1 MAKKQPT
8 GGGPGQNKKMRSYT
22 AAMAK
27 LNVFPRI
34 SFAVYVVLCL
44 LAFLPWLCIYN
55 TDIPGIEIKV
65 SGWAAF
71 FCGLTGKLTTPGGLF
86 GNMDT
91 FNYFAPDACKS
102 LALFGL
108 LAYAML
114 IVALIMNG
122 VMLSKKVQVL
132 HLPAAVLGLGAC
144 VCTVLGFNAANSVN
158 DSNILVEYCQSN
170 PACSVESYA
179 IFTAVIL
186 VAAVIFNVIGAVKF
200 FKAQALLK

>member
-1 MAKKQPT
+1 MAKNQT
-8 GGGPGQNKKMRSYT
+8 TGGPGQNKKLRSHA

-27 LNVFPRI
+27 LKPFPRI
-34 SFAVYVVLCL
+34 AFAVDALVCL
-44 LAFLPWLCIYN
+44 MGFLPWLCIYN

-71 FCGLTGKLTTPGGLF
+71 FCGLTGKLTTPGGVF

-91 FNYFAPDACKS
+91 FNYFAPDSCKP

-108 LAYAML
+108 LTYAML
-114 IVALIMNG
+114 LAALIMNG
-122 VMLSKKVQVL
+122 IMLSKKAQVL
-132 HLPAAVLGLGAC
+132 HLPAAVLSLGAA
-144 VCTVLGFNAANSVN
+144 VCTVLGFTAANGVN
-158 DSNILVEYCQSN
+158 NSNILAEYCQGN

-186 VAAVIFNVIGAVKF
+186 LVALIFNVIGAVKY

>member
-1 MAKKQPT
+1 MAKNQPA
-8 GGGPGQNKKMRSYT
+8 GGPGQNKKLRSHA

-27 LNVFPRI
+27 LKLFPRI
-34 SFAVYVVLCL
+34 AFGVDVLVCL
-44 LAFLPWLCIYN
+44 LGFLPWLCIYN

-71 FCGLTGKLTTPGGLF
+71 FCGLTGKLTTPGGVF

-91 FNYFAPDACKS
+91 FNYFAPDACKP

-108 LAYAML
+108 LAYVML
-114 IVALIMNG
+114 LAALIMNG
-122 VMLSKKVQVL
+122 IMLSKKAQVL
-132 HLPAAVLGLGAC
+132 HLPAAVLSFAAA
-144 VCTVLGFNAANSVN
+144 VCTVLGFHAANGVQ

-179 IFTAVIL
+179 IFSAIILAV
-186 VAAVIFNVIGAVKF
+186 AVIFNLIGAVKF